1 MHSRNVL
8 HHLKKTFL
16 IALTL
21 LILSCK
27 TETKIENPNGIYSDA
42 ELIELNGMV
51 SDFDEI
57 LTSKYKTEN
66 IVEAYHEFSKIVAE
80 ENRVPIPKGLEDLS
94 DKVLDLKVFDKIWRE
109 NIDQHVPGKFYLNSN
124 GEYLS
129 YLEYIGKK
137 SEFINIYVDE
147 YKSAHDILP
156 SIIDGFSTN
165 IKELDLTNKNY
176 RLIFAVHYLTLINR

>member
-1 MHSRNVL
+1 M
-8 HHLKKTFL
+8 KKTFL

-94 DKVLDLKVFDKIWRE
+94 DKVLDLKVFDKIWRK